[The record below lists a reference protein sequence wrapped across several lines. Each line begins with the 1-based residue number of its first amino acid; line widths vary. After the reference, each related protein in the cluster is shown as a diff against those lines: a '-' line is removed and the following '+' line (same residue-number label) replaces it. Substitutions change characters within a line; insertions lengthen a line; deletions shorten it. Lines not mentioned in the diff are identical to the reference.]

1 MDMQTTNSNDTTK
14 LSAIERALAAAKAR
28 KAAKDAAG
36 ITTDAGVEE
45 TTPKAAKAKKSEQPA
60 AAKARKAAANAELS
74 EIQRDEARS
83 KRDAQRTERAAAK
96 AAKLAALEAEKS
108 ARKAARDAA
117 KAAKAAE
124 REASKVAK
132 VPAHMKKVEKAAS
145 KLPKLVTEAQLHVN
159 DIVSNFSADQI
170 AAIALH
176 LQHHNRVAATARAA
190 TVKLENGD
198 AVRIVG
204 GDPKYIGMTGTIDR
218 AQRIRCYVAVPG
230 IRKPVYLF
238 TSDVQ
243 RVEAAAE
250 AVAV

>member
-36 ITTDAGVEE
+36 ITTDTGTEE
-45 TTPKAAKAKKSEQPA
+45 ATSKPTKAKKSEQPA

-83 KRDAQRTERAAAK
+83 KRDAERVERANAK
-96 AAKLAALEAEKS
+96 AAKLAALEAEKA
-108 ARKAARDAA
+108 ARKASRETAKAEKAAAREAA
-117 KAAKAAE
+117 KAT
-124 REASKVAK
+124 K
-132 VPAHMKKVEKAAS
+132 VPAHMKKVEKAAA
-145 KLPKLVTEAQLHVN
+145 KLPRLNGESQLHVN
-159 DIVSNFSADQI
+159 DIVANFSADQI

-198 AVRIVG
+198 TVRIVG

-230 IRKPVYLF
+230 VRKPVYLF